1 MNLRW
6 LGTGGKIIKTININ
20 EGLVIV
26 GKGGKG
32 PVYVFLLIVNMISV
46 IEAYLLVFVDHRR
59 PHCYQN
65 QSNKAR
71 RKQLEECCN
80 RSAPF

>member
-6 LGTGGKIIKTININ
+6 LGTGGKIIKII
-20 EGLVIV
+20 ISM
-26 GKGGKG
+26 KGWERA
-32 PVYVFLLIVNMISV
+32 VNVFLLNYFVNMTSV